1 MLGTTA
7 TGETIAVSTRLTGGV
22 DASCTARQIV
32 TGLVGDSTPAET
44 LHDALLLTSELVTNA
59 VLHAGLGEADAVDLY
74 VASHPEYLHVSVCD
88 PGGVATSPQVQD
100 VDLTVPGGLGLFLVD
115 QISSRWGVDE
125 LRSGGT
131 QVWFEL
137 AR

>member
-1 MLGTTA
+1 MLGTTG
-7 TGETIAVSTRLTGGV
+7 TGEALAVSTRIAGGV
-22 DASCTARQIV
+22 DASCTAREIV
-32 TGLVGDSTPAET
+32 TRLVGDTTPAET

-59 VLHAGLGEADAVDLY
+59 VVHAGVGDTEALDLY
-74 VASHPEYLHVSVCD
+74 VATWPDYLHVSVCD
-88 PGGVATSPQVQD
+88 PGGVESSPQVQQMD
-100 VDLTVPGGLGLFLVD
+100 VTVPGGMGLFLVD

>member
-1 MLGTTA
+1 MLGTAA
-7 TGETIAVSTRLTGGV
+7 TSEMTAVSTRIAGGV
-22 DASCTARQIV
+22 DASGAAREIV
-32 TGLVGDSTPAET
+32 TELMGDTTPAET

-59 VLHAGLGEADAVDLY
+59 VVHAGVGEADALDLY

-88 PGGVATSPQVQD
+88 PGGVESSPHVQD
-100 VDLTVPGGLGLFLVD
+100 MDVTVPGGMGLFLVD

>member
-7 TGETIAVSTRLTGGV
+7 TGEAIAVSTRIAGGI

-32 TGLVGDSTPAET
+32 TRLVGDTTAPAT

-59 VLHAGLGEADAVDLY
+59 VVHAGAGEADALDLY
-74 VASHPEYLHVSVCD
+74 VATHPDYLHVSVCD
-88 PGGVATSPQVQD
+88 PGGVASSPQVQELD
-100 VDLTVPGGLGLFLVD
+100 VTVPGGMGLFLVD